1 MPALNRDHTV
11 VNFGSLWRWKG
22 WRKMNGVQCSASQFL
37 LQYIKCVF
45 FTAYGFS
52 FHSRGECS
60 CSEDDICARVWWAPW
75 ICQLCVFLS
84 FSLRCHS
91 FLCFSFII
99 SLLNQVP
106 RLLFSWHATHLSW
119 LPLCPSFLS
128 FHSPFPLPPYVL
140 LFWSLSPCSPSS
152 CSLFPPPPSLSYLP
166 RRSHGSLVVRLLE
179 GIPTPPPPPLE
190 PLSRSLSSP
199 SSSLASFFPLFPL
212 LSPFFPPLF
221 LMWKFWAIAGC
232 FCGLVGMAFLEECL
246 MLWL

>member
-152 CSLFPPPPSLSYLP
+152 CSLSPPLALLLASKVPWEPCGSSAGRHTNTTAATTGTSLSF
-166 RRSHGSLVVRLLE
+166 SLF
-179 GIPTPPPPPLE
+179 
-190 PLSRSLSSP
+190 SLF
-199 SSSLASFFPLFPL
+199 LARFFFSLFPL